1 MWSRNG
7 SPVDTSVRPRPS
19 RSTLALSCVSLLFL
33 VTWPFLLLKSHLYCV
48 SVRAQALHL
57 REPDTRLAER
67 LEVVAVE
74 AQDAHSL
81 EERVHAKRRREP
93 GRARRWQ
100 RVIRARCIVA
110 QRYGRV
116 GPDEDGSRVVHLC
129 RETIGVGGDD
139 EQVLWREIIGDVDRL
154 VHSAGHDDAAVGL
167 TDDRRPLQSHE
178 QALELFFDP
187 VGEVGGVRDQHA
199 PGHGIVLQ
207 LRGEIG
213 GDEIRSSSAIRH
225 HAELRW
231 TRDAI
236 HADRPQ
242 TLILAQQYVV
252 ASSY

>member
-1 MWSRNG
+1 APAPLRSRTTPQQRATCASTWSRNG
-7 SPVDTSVRPRPS
+7 RPRDTSVRPRPS

-110 QRYGRV
+110 QRYGRI

-129 RETIGVGGDD
+129 RETLGVGGDD
-139 EQVLWREIIGDVDRL
+139 EQLIWRELIGDVDRL
-154 VHSAGHDDAAVGL
+154 VHSAGHDDAAVAL
-167 TDDRRPLQSHE
+167 TDDRRPPQPHE
-178 QALELFFDP
+178 QALDLLFHPGSELAT
-187 VGEVGGVRDQHA
+187 GRAQHA
-199 PGHGIVLQ
+199 Q
-207 LRGEIG
+207 R
-213 GDEIRSSSAIRH
+213 
-225 HAELRW
+225 
-231 TRDAI
+231 
-236 HADRPQ
+236 
-242 TLILAQQYVV
+242 
-252 ASSY
+252 

>member
-74 AQDAHSL
+74 AHDAHSL

-100 RVIRARCIVA
+100 RVIRARRIVA
-110 QRYGRV
+110 QRYARL
-116 GPDEDGSRVVHLC
+116 GPDLG
-129 RETIGVGGDD
+129 
-139 EQVLWREIIGDVDRL
+139 
-154 VHSAGHDDAAVGL
+154 
-167 TDDRRPLQSHE
+167 RRPGTPP
-178 QALELFFDP
+178 AWP
-187 VGEVGGVRDQHA
+187 A
-199 PGHGIVLQ
+199 
-207 LRGEIG
+207 
-213 GDEIRSSSAIRH
+213 
-225 HAELRW
+225 
-231 TRDAI
+231 
-236 HADRPQ
+236 
-242 TLILAQQYVV
+242 
-252 ASSY
+252 